1 MKKYRICFL
10 VSTLQ
15 TSGPITVLYN
25 IIQYI
30 DVQKYE
36 PWVLTLSPESSN
48 SRWEDFVSLGV
59 HCDTLG
65 LSRMGMV
72 LYGKRKLR
80 IWIMNM
86 QPDILHAHGFRPCVY
101 ITSYTADFQTCCTV
115 HNDPKQDFVYTYGSF
130 IGRWMYREYF
140 SAIKQ
145 LARVIACSRAIAGAL
160 EQYIGATVTTI
171 PNGIES
177 TPCPMIFNVVR
188 ERERLQLPLDKKLMI
203 SVGVLS
209 KRKDP
214 LLIMRALGTLFQEK
228 GWCCIF
234 LGDGPERAICE
245 RTKTG
250 ALLLLGNV
258 ENVRQYL
265 RCADA
270 FISASHAE
278 GMPNAV
284 LEAMD
289 AGLPILCSDIPP
301 HREIYQLNNEIGYLF
316 RDGDEE
322 DLRDKFMC
330 MDRAAATLRP
340 MGRKAAQVVQ
350 HYFLAETM
358 SKAYQD
364 VYEDMLQMP
373 TIGKGQER

>member
-15 TSGPITVLYN
+15 ASGPITVLYN
-25 IIQYI
+25 II
-30 DVQKYE
+30 KYMDFQRFE
-36 PWVLTLSPESSN
+36 PWVLTLSPEPSN
-48 SRWEDFVSLGV
+48 SRWEAFASLGV
-59 HCDTLG
+59 HCHTLG

-80 IWIMNM
+80 IWIMKM

-101 ITSYTADFQTCCTV
+101 ITSYTADFRTCCTV
-115 HNDPKQDFVYTYGSF
+115 HNNPKQDFVYSYGSF
-130 IGRWMYREYF
+130 MGRWMYREYY
-140 SAIKQ
+140 SAIKK
-145 LARVIACSRAIAGAL
+145 LAQVIACSHAIAGVL
-160 EQYIGATVTTI
+160 EQYIGATVKTI

-177 TPCPMIFNVVR
+177 APCPMQFNVVR
-188 ERERLQLPLDKKLMI
+188 ERERLQLPLDKKVMI

-214 LLIMRALGTLFQEK
+214 LLIMRALGTLLQKK

-245 RTKTG
+245 REKT
-250 ALLLLGNV
+250 AASLFLGNV
-258 ENVRQYL
+258 ENVSQYL

-301 HREIYQLNNEIGYLF
+301 HREIYQLDEGIGYLF
-316 RDGDEE
+316 RDGDWE

-330 MDRAAATLRP
+330 MDHAVETVSD
-340 MGRKAAQVVQ
+340 MGQKAAKVVRR
-350 HYFLAETM
+350 YFLAETM
-358 SKAYQD
+358 SKAYQH
-364 VYEDMLQMP
+364 VYWDMLQMP
-373 TIGKGQER
+373 QREKGKDE